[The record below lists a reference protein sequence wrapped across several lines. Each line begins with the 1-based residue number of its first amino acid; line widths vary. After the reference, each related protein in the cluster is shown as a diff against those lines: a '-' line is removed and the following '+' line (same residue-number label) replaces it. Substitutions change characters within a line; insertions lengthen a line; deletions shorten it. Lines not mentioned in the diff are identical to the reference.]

1 MSQLKSSLSEREIEL
16 RIVKRDRDELLLKQL
31 QAESEMKKLQN
42 ENLRLSSHRSSNQ
55 DDQ

>member
-1 MSQLKSSLSEREIEL
+1 MSELKSSLSERETEL
-16 RIVKRDRDELLLKQL
+16 RIVKRERDELLLKQL
-31 QAESEMKKLQN
+31 QADSEMKKLKN